1 MSESLSHFSDWICSS
16 HFPDLFYEKRLS
28 SVLWKSRQCLWHPFW
43 NKHAHT
49 SSILYL
55 GNQWHSSI
63 SSTTHRKGSCSSLSE
78 RDAASERSA
87 EFTSI
92 DPVQGADE
100 TLQLLGNLSSANRDS
115 SPPGKKIPFWRK
127 VFCLKVSVWLWSAK
141 KKKKK
146 SQRKYLSRS
155 KIIIFFLNNN
165 NVSHW

>member
-63 SSTTHRKGSCSSLSE
+63 SSTTHRKGSCSSLSD

-100 TLQLLGNLSSANRDS
+100 TLPLLGNLSSANRTVLPQEKNTLLKKGLLS
-115 SPPGKKIPFWRK
+115 KSFCLVMICKKKKIPEE
-127 VFCLKVSVWLWSAK
+127 
-141 KKKKK
+141 
-146 SQRKYLSRS
+146 
-155 KIIIFFLNNN
+155 IFKQKQNYNIF
-165 NVSHW
+165 SE